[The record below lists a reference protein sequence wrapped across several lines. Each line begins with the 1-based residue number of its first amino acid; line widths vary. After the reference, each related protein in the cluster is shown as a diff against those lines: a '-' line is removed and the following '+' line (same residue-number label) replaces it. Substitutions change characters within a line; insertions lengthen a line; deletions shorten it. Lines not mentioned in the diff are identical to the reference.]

1 MPSAAAI
8 AWANQ
13 PMPLT
18 SEVTS
23 EFTSPMSRP
32 ATNRVANEC
41 HQWPPTSD
49 QERAMARVPRRPS
62 TTKAWH
68 RTDRYANNRVE
79 CDHGRLKARLGP
91 MRGLKQDRSAR
102 VVIAGPAFVQSLRRG
117 HYELVVEE
125 PTNRRVA
132 DAFDELVLAI

>member
-1 MPSAAAI
+1 MQV
-8 AWANQ
+8 ANCQ
-13 PMPLT
+13 LT
-18 SEVTS
+18 S
-23 EFTSPMSRP
+23 P
-32 ATNRVANEC
+32 NRVCA
-41 HQWPPTSD
+41 P
-49 QERAMARVPRRPS
+49 
-62 TTKAWH
+62 
-68 RTDRYANNRVE
+68 Y
-79 CDHGRLKARLGP
+79 ARLGP